1 MKWRTLK
8 NIGGIFIITDT
19 KPAKKADC
27 IAKIS
32 TGGIQHTAL
41 IAAAPELLGLAYA
54 ILSYCQDDSRSER
67 RRKAIIDSTK
77 ELINKAKRSE

>member
-1 MKWRTLK
+1 MQTSQWYEPSFSNAHDQGLVADENTGE
-8 NIGGIFIITDT
+8 NIAITY
-19 KPAKKADC
+19 KKAD
-27 IAKIS
+27 AK
-32 TGGIQHTAL
+32 L